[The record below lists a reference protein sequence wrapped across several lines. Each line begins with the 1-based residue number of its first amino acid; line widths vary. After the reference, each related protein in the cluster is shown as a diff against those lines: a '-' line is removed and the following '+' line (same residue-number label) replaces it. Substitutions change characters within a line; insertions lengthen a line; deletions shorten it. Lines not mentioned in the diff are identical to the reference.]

1 MSELED
7 IKLKALLQEMKLE
20 STKANFSVQVMSKI
34 FEEESVLYRIKK
46 ERILGTG
53 FWLILLLFI
62 ILFVAVVVVSGMG
75 ILPDSELPKLFP
87 EMNSG
92 ATNGCQM
99 ISEKLG
105 TVPLSIAG
113 ILGGVS
119 ILLFLDRF
127 ITSNTKVFCLSK
139 KKDIFCHPIY

>member
-20 STKANFSVQVMSKI
+20 SPEANFSVRVMTKI
-34 FEEESVLYRIKK
+34 FEEESVLSRIKN

-62 ILFVAVVVVSGMG
+62 VLFVAVVVVSGMG
-75 ILPDSELPKLFP
+75 ILPESELPKLLP

-92 ATNGCQM
+92 VTNGYQT
-99 ISEKLG
+99 IFEKLG

-113 ILGGVS
+113 ILGAAS

-127 ITSNTKVFCLSK
+127 ITSNSKVFS
-139 KKDIFCHPIY
+139 